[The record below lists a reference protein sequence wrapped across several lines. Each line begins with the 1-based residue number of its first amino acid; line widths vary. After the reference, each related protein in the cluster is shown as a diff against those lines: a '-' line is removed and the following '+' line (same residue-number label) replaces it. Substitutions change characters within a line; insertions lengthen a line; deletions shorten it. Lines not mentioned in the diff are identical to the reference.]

1 MTMDIQKGV
10 CRIKLKSGL
19 IAFGEVLEVKE
30 GHIVFLGLE
39 PSAIGT
45 HIQIKNIVEIEKYDE
60 DDVPAYE

>member
-1 MTMDIQKGV
+1 MDIQKGI

-30 GHIVFLGLE
+30 EYILFLDFD
-39 PSAIGT
+39 PSAIGKR
-45 HIQIKNIVEIEKYDE
+45 IPIKNIVEIEKYDE